1 MNFLCELDVNPGDPW
16 HHPWP
21 QVKTK
26 THFQNDPLII
36 TSVEQVKVSVNS
48 TNNQVKGQKHP
59 SPQGNQVEPD
69 KKSQGKK
76 PQHDQIY
83 QHHYNK
89 NQVTPNQV
97 NQHRIPQLHQIKQPQ
112 KMEQSQSEE
121 NGEEKND
128 TKREEQQNE
137 IEKKK
142 GEKEKEKTRVSYYP
156 DPKSNSLSRSL

>member
-1 MNFLCELDVNPGDPW
+1 MSE
-16 HHPWP
+16 
-21 QVKTK
+21 
-26 THFQNDPLII
+26 
-36 TSVEQVKVSVNS
+36 
-48 TNNQVKGQKHP
+48 
-59 SPQGNQVEPD
+59 

-97 NQHRIPQLHQIKQPQ
+97 NQHRLPQLHQIKQPQ
-112 KMEQSQSEE
+112 QMEQSQSEE
-121 NGEEKND
+121 NVEQKND
-128 TKREEQQNE
+128 TKREEQQHE

-142 GEKEKEKTRVSYYP
+142 EENEKERTRVSYYP